1 MDQTQLTSIF
11 CTRPENFGWFLGA
24 GTSASAGLPTATDII
39 WDLKRRHYCRQ
50 ENQDI
55 SRQDIQNE
63 AVRQRIQSYMESNGF
78 PLVGTENEY
87 TGYFERIFGDDKERQ
102 RRYISATL
110 AESKIRLSVGSRVL
124 GALLASGLSRIAF
137 TTNFDSVVEKA
148 VADVSGRSLMAFH
161 LEGPHAASQALNNEE
176 FPIYCKLHGDFRFD
190 SLKNLSSDL
199 ARQNSLLAQCFVN
212 AANRFGFIVAGYSG
226 RDASV
231 MNMFRDALNSPNP
244 FPNGLFWTGI
254 KGRPIPA
261 VVEDLLSAARK
272 KGVTAEY
279 VSIETFDALL
289 LRLWRNVDRKP
300 YNMDQKIRKSHVT
313 TVHIPLPPTG
323 AGKPLVRLNALPIL
337 SFPGQL
343 LTLSFSRPVEWAELR
358 ATEHAA
364 RGDLF
369 LSKGE
374 QVCGWGKRADFRSA
388 FKDDLTQI
396 TPAPFSHDIDV
407 APNLHLKGM
416 TEAALAAAMARG
428 KPLVV
433 RGKRYACYLIADMY
447 ASDKSLLKP
456 LSTLVGGT
464 SGTIAGLLT
473 EINEEFPT
481 SEPVRWSEALRLSV
495 DTKANRPWLLIEPEV
510 WIWPVRA
517 RPLATDFLGKRI
529 ADRYNAK
536 YNSLL
541 DIWIALI
548 LGNTGRNTE
557 ISLSPLADGDRAENP
572 VFRIGTRTA
581 FSRKLSA

>member
-11 CTRPENFGWFLGA
+11 SARPENFGWFLGA

-63 AVRQRIQSYMESNGF
+63 AVRQRIQGYMESNGF
-78 PLVGTENEY
+78 PLEGAENEY

-110 AESKIRLSVGSRVL
+110 AENKIRLSVGSRVL

-161 LEGPHAASQALNNEE
+161 LEGSHAAAQALNNEE

-212 AANRFGFIVAGYSG
+212 AANRFGFIVAGYSS

-231 MNMFRDALNSPNP
+231 MNMFRGALNSPNP

-254 KGRPIPA
+254 KGRPVPA
-261 VVEDLLSAARK
+261 VVEVLLSEART

-289 LRLWRNVDRKP
+289 LRLWRNVDNKP
-300 YNMDQKIRKSHVT
+300 SNMDQKIRKSHVT
-313 TVHIPLPPTG
+313 TVHIPLPQTG

-337 SFPGQL
+337 SFPEQL

-369 LSKGE
+369 FSKGE
-374 QVCGWGKRADFRSA
+374 QVCGWGKRSDFRSA

-396 TPAPFSHDIDV
+396 TPAPFPHDIE
-407 APNLHLKGM
+407 ASPNLHLKGM

-433 RGKRYACYLIADMY
+433 RGKRYACYLIADMF
-447 ASDKSLLKP
+447 APDNSFLKP

-473 EINEEFPT
+473 EINEEFP
-481 SEPVRWSEALRLSV
+481 SAEPVRWAEALRLSV
-495 DTKANRPWLLIEPEV
+495 DTKASRPWLLIEPEI
-510 WIWPVRA
+510 WIWPARA
-517 RPLATDFLGKRI
+517 RPLATDFLDKRI

-557 ISLSPLADGDRAENP
+557 ISLSPLADGDSAENP